1 MVLGFKKINQKRQ
14 AKKYIRKK
22 LQLPTSFL
30 LKGGKNQIG
39 YFKNLPSTGYVLPD
53 NSSNYRWFIPI
64 SNNKLYFFS
73 PQHFL
78 PFPDSLWKMYIVLFI
93 LGLSLTKNLH
103 VLTRSSKILI
113 LGKSHWIA
121 SP

>member
-1 MVLGFKKINQKRQ
+1 MVLGLKKINQKRQ

-30 LKGGKNQIG
+30 LKGEKNQIG

-64 SNNKLYFFS
+64 SNNKLYFFHHS
-73 PQHFL
+73 TAAL
-78 PFPDSLWKMYIVLFI
+78 PPFS
-93 LGLSLTKNLH
+93 
-103 VLTRSSKILI
+103 
-113 LGKSHWIA
+113 
-121 SP
+121 